1 MILYYLKFAVNGLVS
16 RKIRSWL
23 TMLGIFVGIAAVV
36 ALISIGQ
43 GFQNAINE
51 QFERIGSNRILIA
64 PGATFMGPGGSG
76 MVTSKLYE
84 DDLDVVRD
92 VKSVELAAGI
102 YTKTAR
108 IEFRDETKYVN
119 VQGFPIDEDTRR
131 LIENTAFLDVEDGR
145 QLREGDTYGVILGR
159 AIAKDL
165 FEEEVK
171 VGNRVL
177 IDDREFTVVGVQ
189 KKSGTT
195 IHDYVVMIPIET
207 AREIFDE
214 PNEVSMIYALS
225 KEGFDPY
232 DVSQDIRKAL
242 RKHRNVEEDEEDF
255 SVQTTQQTISSL
267 NMILTI
273 VQVVLIGIA
282 SISLVVGGIGIMNTM
297 YTAVLE
303 RRKEIGI
310 MKAIGAKNSDVLLI
324 FLIESGLLGVVGG
337 LIGLGLGI
345 AMSIS
350 VQGLASYA
358 GVASLKAYIGLPLVV
373 GALAF
378 SFIVGSVSGV
388 LPAMQAARL
397 NPVDALRSK

>member
-1 MILYYLKFAVNGLVS
+1 MILYYLKFAVDGLVS

-51 QFERIGSNRILIA
+51 QFQRIGSNRILIV

-76 MVTSKLYE
+76 LVTSKLYE

-92 VKSVELAAGI
+92 VKGVELAAGI
-102 YTKTAR
+102 YTKTAK
-108 IEFRDETKYVN
+108 IEFKDEVKYVS
-119 VQGFPIDEDTRR
+119 VQGFQTDDDTRR
-131 LIENTAFLDVEDGR
+131 IIEKTAYLDVEEGR
-145 QLREGDTYGVILGR
+145 QLRRSDTYGVILGR
-159 AIAKDL
+159 AIADDL
-165 FEEEVK
+165 FEKDVE
-171 VGNRVL
+171 VGNIIL
-177 IDDREFTVVGVQ
+177 INDQEFSVVGVQ
-189 KKSGTT
+189 KKSGTS
-195 IHDYVVMIPIET
+195 IQDYVVRIPIDT
-207 AREIFDE
+207 ARELFDE
-214 PNEVSMIYALS
+214 PDEVSMIIALT
-225 KEGFDPY
+225 KDEFDPY
-232 DVSQDIRKAL
+232 QVSEDIEDAL
-242 RKHRNVEEDEEDF
+242 RKHRNVEEGEEDF
-255 SVQTTQQTISSL
+255 SVQTSQQAISTLTS
-267 NMILTI
+267 ILAI
-273 VQVVLIGIA
+273 VQAVLVGIA

-310 MKAIGAKNSDVLLI
+310 MKAIGAKNSDILLI
-324 FLIESGLLGVVGG
+324 FLIESGLLGIVGG

-358 GVASLKAYIGLPLVV
+358 GVASLKAYIGLPLVI

-388 LPAMQAARL
+388 FPAMQAARL